1 MRIVLDTNVLVSALL
16 NPHGAPGAVLQLI
29 YSGEAIVFFDD
40 RILSEYRD
48 VLSRP
53 RLRISRR
60 EAELTVDFIE
70 AGGVRVSAPPL
81 DLDLVD
87 PDDLPFLEIA
97 QAAYVEGLVTGNT
110 RHFLGTPV
118 AEVVP
123 VLTPAEFLALWRSR
137 QRDH

>member
-29 YSGEAIVFFDD
+29 YSGEVVVFFDD

-48 VLSRP
+48 VLGRP
-53 RLRISRR
+53 KLRISRR
-60 EAELTVDFIE
+60 EAEFTVDFIE
-70 AGGVRVSAPPL
+70 AEGVRVSAPPL

-97 QAAYVEGLVTGNT
+97 QASHVDGLVTGNT
-110 RHFLGTPV
+110 RHFVGTPV
-118 AEVVP
+118 AEAVP
-123 VLTPAEFLALWRSR
+123 VLTPTEFLALWRSR
-137 QRDH
+137 QREH